1 MRFPEKGRSSEALLA
16 ELRARKQHD
25 LPWAE
30 GRVFAYVYDGG
41 PEAMRLIGEAVRLYM
56 TENGLDPTSFP
67 SVFELERDLIGMA
80 LDLVKARPGAA
91 GSFTSGGTESVLL
104 SVKTARDHAREHRP
118 HIGKPNIILPETA
131 HAAFFKACAY
141 FDVKPLRV
149 RVDPVTLRANPAAI
163 EAAIDDDTLMLVA
176 SAPSYSHGVI
186 DPIAEIGQI
195 AQRHGLLFHVD
206 CCVGGMYLPFAQRLG
221 HDIPPFDM
229 SVPGVT
235 QLSMDFHKFGY
246 AAKGASAILYNDAGL
261 RRHQIFA
268 WSGWTGYTII
278 NPTVV
283 SSRSGGSLAAAWAV
297 MCHFGAEGYLRAVE
311 STQRAA
317 KRIREGIEA
326 IDGLRVVGEAR
337 TNLLAFAADT
347 FDVYA
352 LAEQM
357 KARRWYVQPQLAFGP
372 SPANIH
378 LSIGVSNVPH
388 VEAFLA
394 DLRTSVEAVKREQ
407 PAMTPEHIAALLPP
421 ADQPAAETIANISAA
436 LGLDSAGLPSRMDGL
451 NNLLERMPVEQRDR
465 LFVEFTNRLYV
476 PR

>member
-16 ELRARKQHD
+16 ELRSRKHGD

-41 PEAMRLIGEAVRLYM
+41 PAAMRLIGEAMRLYI

-67 SVFELERDLIGMA
+67 SVFELERDLIAMA
-80 LDLVKARPGAA
+80 LDLVKARPGSA

-118 HIGKPNIILPETA
+118 HITKPNIILPETA

-141 FDVKPLRV
+141 FDVKPVRV
-149 RVDPVTLRANPAAI
+149 RVDPVSLRANPAAI
-163 EAAIDDDTLMLVA
+163 EAAVTGDTIMLVA

-206 CCVGGMYLPFAQRLG
+206 CCVGGMYLPFARRLG
-221 HDIPPFDM
+221 YDVPPFDM

-235 QLSMDFHKFGY
+235 QFSMDFHKYGY
-246 AAKGASAILYNDAGL
+246 AAKGASAILYNDAAL

-278 NPTVV
+278 NPTIV
-283 SSRSGGSLAAAWAV
+283 SSRSGGSLAAAWAIV
-297 MCHFGAEGYLRAVE
+297 SHLGSEGYLRMVD

-317 KRIREGIEA
+317 RRIREGIDA
-326 IDGLRVVGEAR
+326 IDGLRVVGDAR
-337 TNLLAFAADT
+337 TNLLAFTADG
-347 FDVYA
+347 FDIYA
-352 LAEQM
+352 VAEEM
-357 KARRWYVQPQLAFGP
+357 KERRWYVQPQLGFGP

-394 DLRTSVEAVKREQ
+394 DLQASVESVKQAQ
-407 PAMTPEHIAALLPP
+407 PAMTAESMAALLPP
-421 ADQPAAETIANISAA
+421 ADQPVAETIANISAA
-436 LGLDSAGLPSRMDGL
+436 LGLDGVGLPARMDGL
-451 NNLLERMPVEQRDR
+451 NNLLERMPAEQRDR
-465 LFVEFTNRLYV
+465 LFIEFTNRLYV